1 MLGRT
6 NKGVNA
12 YMIIEPDTNE
22 KFVDSSGRTWV
33 SDAWLRKQT
42 TTHSTDGWHEAVV
55 ERIKGSLSTRK
66 GSQRL
71 VKGQVWYQ
79 IKNVL
84 EAFDQ
89 VRNF

>member
-1 MLGRT
+1 
-6 NKGVNA
+6 
-12 YMIIEPDTNE
+12 MIIEPDTNE
-22 KFVDSSGRTWV
+22 KFVDSSGRMWV

-55 ERIKGSLSTRK
+55 ERIKGSLKTRK

-71 VKGQVWYQ
+71 VNGQVWYQ

-84 EAFDQ
+84 EAFDSM
-89 VRNF
+89 VNY

>member
-1 MLGRT
+1 MLGCA

-12 YMIIEPDTNE
+12 YMIIEPEANE

-42 TTHSTDGWHEAVV
+42 TTHSTEGWHEAVV
-55 ERIKGSLSTRK
+55 ERIKGSLATRK

-79 IKNVL
+79 IKSVL
-84 EAFDQ
+84 EAFDNM
-89 VRNF
+89 VHY

>member
-1 MLGRT
+1 
-6 NKGVNA
+6 
-12 YMIIEPDTNE
+12 MIIDPDTDE
-22 KFVDSSGRTWV
+22 RFVDSSGRMWV

-55 ERIKGSLSTRK
+55 ERIKGTLSTRK

-84 EAFDQ
+84 EAFDSM
-89 VRNF
+89 VNY